1 MKWLDGGRKRACS
14 LRGGTEPDLVPRIC
28 ARQSTLP
35 RAGKEMENGTTF
47 ETDHHI
53 GQPDLASEG
62 SLNLA
67 PGAERHHAMAQN
79 GTAAGSSGISQPEI
93 NVLNYSTDFPELPEV
108 PTLPMGKP
116 IGGAWSKPPTVRSQV
131 VTQVFQLRGD
141 ERASRTNGKSFGN
154 TNEEQQRCNEIAKAT
169 DTTIEL
175 CEAKDHSLTVLIT
188 GKRGK
193 VEDARSRLVR
203 ELQTQATRE
212 IAIPKE
218 HHRILIGKEGSKLR
232 QLEQETDCRIVVP
245 GRDSP
250 SDIIRIIGPREGI
263 EKAVHEIQ
271 LASDK
276 QSKLAQEHLMI
287 PRIYYPWIRGP
298 NNETMD
304 ALMAETGAKINIPPP
319 SANNEIIVI
328 TGEKEG
334 VHRAADELNKIYEE
348 KKANA
353 KPVTCQV
360 ARAQHRYVIGP
371 QRRGLTEILKE
382 TGVSVEVPTEEEDSD
397 TITLRGDPAKL
408 GEALALVYAKASS
421 VITSEISCEHW
432 MHKFLIG
439 PKGSTL
445 QTLVPNKDKVQIDF
459 EDGGTIYLEG
469 PPEDVK
475 AAQTSLTNEI
485 DRLTRE
491 MSSDTIKVHPSLH
504 RHVIGRGGALI
515 SKIKEETGVQITIP
529 NEQTNSDEI
538 KVEGKKE
545 GVKKAI
551 EEIAEIVKRIENE
564 KSRDILIEQR
574 FHKQIIGAKG
584 EAISKLREQYP
595 SVVFSFPDASK
606 KSDVVNL
613 RGDKNEVDKVFK
625 QLTALNKELVCLYG
639 LGKKCLVRF
648 WGRNCTQFFTVWHFQ
663 LENNF
668 QMTVPIFKEFHKHII
683 GKGGANVR
691 KIREDTQTRIDLPGG
706 ESGEDKITVTGKK
719 ANVEKAVEQL
729 TQIQNELASIV
740 TSEVSIPQK
749 VHSRL
754 LGGGRRLIHDIQDQ
768 CGGVHIK
775 FPPEKSSSD
784 KVSIRGPKEDVAKA
798 EKMLLALAKDRE
810 LSSFE
815 DSVKAK
821 SEFHRF
827 LIGRGGGNI
836 KKIREKY
843 PDVRI
848 LFPRETDTDDETI
861 HLLGKKEEVAVVKK
875 QLESMISELN
885 ETVEMKMDVDPKY
898 HRHFVMRG
906 AAVLREIQEQ
916 NGGVIISFP
925 RAGSYESKVTIKGI
939 KQCVESAK
947 ARIEEIVEDLAAQV
961 TIQVEIPS
969 IHHRALLSN
978 RGQKVQDI
986 CTKYNVQIKFP
997 DRRLREEAERLEH
1010 EGAGDVEHTGEPSPL
1025 DMIVL
1030 SGRDTKCEEAK
1041 QALLAL
1047 VPITKKA
1054 RVVLVHVAYEHH
1066 RYLIGRSGET
1076 VRSLMQAHDVNISI
1090 PHQDKHLD
1098 EITVT
1103 GQAENV
1109 EEVVADILKMV
1120 TKLEESA
1127 EDRKLRSFKLS
1138 VDIPQ
1143 EYHTR
1148 LIGFRGRVVNELQ
1161 AKHNVEI
1168 AFPRGEDP
1176 PNTIV
1181 LTGYEKNC
1189 EACKEEMEAMVGEV
1203 QSLFTQ
1209 EISLDASF
1217 HPRLIGQRRRNVRK
1231 VMEEFQVE
1239 IRFPRANDPD
1249 PNLVVVAGKNEDAVY
1264 DCIDYLRGQEEDYL
1278 QERNERGQYLSQ
1290 RLPDPA
1296 PVPKAPQVKIEG
1308 APWQLD
1314 MQSED
1319 QFPSMGTTPSCTT
1332 AGGAW
1337 GGVRRF

>member
-1 MKWLDGGRKRACS
+1 
-14 LRGGTEPDLVPRIC
+14 
-28 ARQSTLP
+28 
-35 RAGKEMENGTTF
+35 MENGTTF
-47 ETDHHI
+47 ETDHHPI
-53 GQPDLASEG
+53 GQPDMASEG

-79 GTAAGSSGISQPEI
+79 GTISSAPGSSGIMQQQQQQQQPEI
-93 NVLNYSTDFPELPEV
+93 NVLNYSTDFPELPEA
-108 PTLPMGKP
+108 PAHP
-116 IGGAWSKPPTVRSQV
+116 ISSKATGGVWNKPPAVRSQV
-131 VTQVFQLRGD
+131 VTQVFKLLGD
-141 ERASRTNGKSFGN
+141 ERASRTNTKSFGN
-154 TNEEQQRCNEIAKAT
+154 TNEEQQRCNDIAKAT

-175 CEAKDHSLTVLIT
+175 CEQKDHSLTVLIT
-188 GKRGK
+188 GKRAK
-193 VEDARSRLVR
+193 VEEARSRLVR

-212 IAIPKE
+212 IPIPKE
-218 HHRILIGKEGSKLR
+218 HHRILIGKEGIKLR

-245 GRDSP
+245 GRDSA
-250 SDIIRIIGPREGI
+250 SDIIKIIGPREGI

-304 ALMAETGAKINIPPP
+304 SLMAETGAKINIPPP
-319 SANNEIIVI
+319 SANNEVIVI
-328 TGEKEG
+328 TGEKDG
-334 VHRAADELNKIYEE
+334 VHHAKEALMKIYEDQ
-348 KKANA
+348 KANA
-353 KPVTCQV
+353 KSVTCQV
-360 ARAQHRYVIGP
+360 ARAQHRYVIGA
-371 QRRGLTEILKE
+371 QRRGLSEILKE

-397 TITLRGDPAKL
+397 TITLRGNPAKL
-408 GEALALVYAKASS
+408 GEALAMVYAKASS
-421 VITSEISCEHW
+421 VITSELVCQHW

-459 EDGGTIYLEG
+459 EDGGAIYLEG

-475 AAQTSLTNEI
+475 SAQASLSAEI

-491 MSSDTIKVHPSLH
+491 MSSETIKVHPSLH

-515 SKIKEETGVQITIP
+515 SKIKDETGVQITIP

-538 KVEGKKE
+538 KVEGNKE

-551 EEIAEIVKRIENE
+551 EEISEIVKRIENE

-584 EAISKLREQYP
+584 EAIGKLREQYP

-606 KSDVVNL
+606 KSDIVNL

-625 QLTALNKELVCLYG
+625 QLTALNKEL
-639 LGKKCLVRF
+639 
-648 WGRNCTQFFTVWHFQ
+648 
-663 LENNF
+663 LENNY
-668 QMTVPIFKEFHKHII
+668 QVTVPIFKEFHKHII
-683 GKGGANVR
+683 GKGGVNVR

-740 TSEVSIPQK
+740 VSEVNIPAK

-754 LGGGRRLIHDIQDQ
+754 LGGGGRLIHDIQDE

-784 KVSIRGPKEDVAKA
+784 KVTIRGPKEDVAKA
-798 EKMLLALAKDRE
+798 EKLLLALAKDRE

-815 DSVKAK
+815 DAVKAK
-821 SEFHRF
+821 PEFHRF
-827 LIGRGGGNI
+827 LIGRGGANI

-843 PDVRI
+843 SDVRI
-848 LFPRETDTDDETI
+848 LFPRETDTDKETI
-861 HLLGKKEEVAVVKK
+861 HLIGKKEEVAVVKK
-875 QLESMISELN
+875 QLEAMISELN
-885 ETVEMKMDVDPKY
+885 ETVEIKMDVPPKY
-898 HRHFVMRG
+898 HRHFVIRG
-906 AAVLREIQEQ
+906 AAILREIQEQ

-925 RAGSYESKVTIKGI
+925 RAGSNDTKVTIKGS

-947 ARIEEIVEDLAAQV
+947 ARIEEIVEDLEAQV
-961 TIQVEIPS
+961 TIAVEIPS

-978 RGQKVQDI
+978 RGQKVQEI
-986 CTKYNVQIKFP
+986 CAKYNVQIKFP
-997 DRRLREEAERLEH
+997 DRRLREEAAVEQQQQQHDDEQSANALD
-1010 EGAGDVEHTGEPSPL
+1010 GAHTGGEHHASPL
-1025 DMIVL
+1025 DVIHL

-1047 VPITKKA
+1047 VPITKQ
-1054 RVVLVHVAYEHH
+1054 VHVAFEHH
-1066 RYLIGRSGET
+1066 RSLIGAKGET
-1076 VRSLMQAHDVNISI
+1076 VRSLMQAYDVNISI
-1090 PHQDKHLD
+1090 PSEEKHLD
-1098 EITVT
+1098 EIQVT

-1109 EEVVADILKMV
+1109 EEAVADILKRV
-1120 TKLEESA
+1120 AESEEAA
-1127 EDRKLRSFKLS
+1127 ENRKLRSFKLS
-1138 VDIPQ
+1138 VDIPH

-1148 LIGFRGRVVNELQ
+1148 LIGVRGKVVKELGK
-1161 AKHNVEI
+1161 KHEVQI

-1176 PNTIV
+1176 PDTIV
-1181 LTGYEKNC
+1181 ITGYEKNC
-1189 EACKEEMEAMVGEV
+1189 EACKEEMEAMIGEV

-1209 EISLDASF
+1209 EISLNASF
-1217 HPRLIGQRRRNVRK
+1217 HPRLIGQKGRNVKK
-1231 VMEEFQVE
+1231 VMDEFHVE
-1239 IRFPRANDPD
+1239 IRFPRTNDPD
-1249 PNLVVVAGKNEDAVY
+1249 PNLVVVAGKTEDAVY
-1264 DCIDYLRGQEEDYL
+1264 DCIDYLRAQEEDYL
-1278 QERNERGQYLSQ
+1278 EERNDRGQYLSQ
-1290 RLPDPA
+1290 RVQE
-1296 PVPKAPQVKIEG
+1296 PVPQAKIPQVKIEG

-1319 QFPSMGTTPSCTT
+1319 QFPSMSSAAAANANATGT
-1332 AGGAW
+1332 GAW